1 MATRLFS
8 WFSLVAAEALSFV
21 AESSEGPDGERSL
34 EEGFAEFVL
43 LLAGPTTLALLSS
56 VGEEKLGPVFN

>member
-1 MATRLFS
+1 M
-8 WFSLVAAEALSFV
+8 V

-43 LLAGPTTLALLSS
+43 LLAGPAPLALLSS
-56 VGEEKLGPVFN
+56 VGEEKLGPVFD